1 MMPGPVVV
9 IQGDPDSDPNP
20 FCQAR
25 AADADGA
32 KKGKSGSQSWIPLV
46 CAKKGLQKLA
56 SGAAGL
62 VSDHGHRGR
71 LAGTGAHCSEARH
84 IGPYPARPFYLR

>member
-25 AADADGA
+25 AAADADGA
-32 KKGKSGSQSWIPLV
+32 KKGGYQIRQIRVAELDSPRVRQDGLTEAGQRSG
-46 CAKKGLQKLA
+46 
-56 SGAAGL
+56 
-62 VSDHGHRGR
+62 
-71 LAGTGAHCSEARH
+71 
-84 IGPYPARPFYLR
+84 GPR

>member
-56 SGAAGL
+56 AERRASLAILA
-62 VSDHGHRGR
+62 SRGR

>member
-25 AADADGA
+25 AAADADGA
-32 KKGKSGSQSWIPLV
+32 KEEGTKSGE
-46 CAKKGLQKLA
+46 
-56 SGAAGL
+56 SG
-62 VSDHGHRGR
+62 R
-71 LAGTGAHCSEARH
+71 
-84 IGPYPARPFYLR
+84 